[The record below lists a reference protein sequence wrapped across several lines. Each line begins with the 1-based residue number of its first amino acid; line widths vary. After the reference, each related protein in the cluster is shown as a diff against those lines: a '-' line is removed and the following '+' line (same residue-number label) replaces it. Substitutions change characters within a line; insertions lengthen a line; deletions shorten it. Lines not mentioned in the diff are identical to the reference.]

1 MATIDLIVLGIL
13 KRESL
18 SAYDIQKLVEYRNI
32 SKWVK
37 ISTPSIY
44 KKVLQLEEKGF
55 IKSRIVKEGKM
66 PEKAVYSLTRQ
77 GEQEFEKL
85 MLEIAA
91 KSINIYLDFNAVIV
105 NLDSLSQEKQ
115 NVCLANIESNIK
127 QLKSYLEENF
137 LAKEN
142 IPDVPENGMAVLQ
155 QQLILARAIET
166 WISSLKKND
175 SNSGLDNTET

>member
-1 MATIDLIVLGIL
+1 
-13 KRESL
+13 
-18 SAYDIQKLVEYRNI
+18 
-32 SKWVK
+32 
-37 ISTPSIY
+37 
-44 KKVLQLEEKGF
+44 
-55 IKSRIVKEGKM
+55 M

-115 NVCLANIESNIK
+115 NVCLANIESNVE
-127 QLKSYLEENF
+127 QLKSCLEENF
-137 LAKEN
+137 LAKEDM
-142 IPDVPENGMAVLQ
+142 PDVPENGMAVLQ

>member
-1 MATIDLIVLGIL
+1 MDSREGGEKIV
-13 KRESL
+13 
-18 SAYDIQKLVEYRNI
+18 
-32 SKWVK
+32 
-37 ISTPSIY
+37 
-44 KKVLQLEEKGF
+44 
-55 IKSRIVKEGKM
+55 
-66 PEKAVYSLTRQ
+66 TRQ

-115 NVCLANIESNIK
+115 NVCLENIENNIK

>member
-1 MATIDLIVLGIL
+1 
-13 KRESL
+13 
-18 SAYDIQKLVEYRNI
+18 
-32 SKWVK
+32 
-37 ISTPSIY
+37 
-44 KKVLQLEEKGF
+44 
-55 IKSRIVKEGKM
+55 M

-91 KSINIYLDFNAVIV
+91 KSIHIYLDFNAVIV

-115 NVCLANIESNIK
+115 NVCVANIENNIK
-127 QLKSYLEENF
+127 QLKSCLEENF

-175 SNSGLDNTET
+175 GDSGLDDAEG